1 MEYEVDTYTLEY
13 VENEDKYYISFKDSV
28 GNNCRIEIE
37 KEIFDVYMTS
47 RKAYTKIKNETSR
60 YIEHSELTDISLY
73 NRSLNKKSELDNIVT
88 ENINEEMIIKKIW
101 ELPEPQNRRVYMYI
115 VKKLTMTEIAKIEGC
130 AISSISRG
138 INLGIDNLKKNLK
151 NF

>member
-1 MEYEVDTYTLEY
+1 MEYEVDTYNLEY

-60 YIEHSELTDISLY
+60 YLEHSELTDISLY
-73 NRSLNKKSELDNIVT
+73 NRSFEKLKNVEEFIVGKVTDEELYK
-88 ENINEEMIIKKIW
+88 IIKSIR
-101 ELPEPQNRRVYMYI
+101 EPHNKRLEMY
-115 VKKLTMTEIAKIEGC
+115 VFNNMTVEEIALKEDKTIRAIRYSLEEGKKE
-130 AISSISRG
+130 I
-138 INLGIDNLKKNLK
+138 LKKLK

>member
-28 GNNCRIEIE
+28 GNDCKLEIE
-37 KEIFDVYMTS
+37 KEIFDVYMAS

-60 YIEHSELTDISLY
+60 YLEHSELTDISLY
-73 NRSLNKKSELDNIVT
+73 NRSLNKKLEPDKLIID
-88 ENINEEMIIKKIW
+88 NINEKKILK
-101 ELPEPQNRRVYMYI
+101 EISNLSAPQNRRLYMYI
-115 VKKLTMTEIAKIEGC
+115 VDGLTMTEISEIEQC
-130 AISSISRG
+130 SISAISQSIK
-138 INLGIDNLKKNLK
+138 LGIEKIQKNLK

>member
-28 GNNCRIEIE
+28 GNDCKLEIE

-47 RKAYTKIKNETSR
+47 RKAYIKIKNETSR
-60 YIEHSELTDISLY
+60 YLEHSELTDISLY
-73 NRSLNKKSELDNIVT
+73 NRSLNKKLEPDKLIID
-88 ENINEEMIIKKIW
+88 NINEKKILK
-101 ELPEPQNRRVYMYI
+101 EISNLSAPQNRRIYMYI
-115 VKKLTMTEIAKIEGC
+115 VDGLTMTEISEIEQC
-130 AISSISRG
+130 SISAISQSIK
-138 INLGIDNLKKNLK
+138 LGIEKIQKNLK